1 MGSGHSFA
9 DFTRRYEAWLA
20 QYCKIDDVGLA
31 GKREKIKAAPFPFLR
46 GTFYRWPHHFAAV
59 KPRIA
64 QAAKILS
71 IGDTHIENFGTWRDE
86 EGRHAWGVNDFD
98 EAAELPW
105 TSDLVRLA
113 TSAILAADDGR
124 DAEGDLR
131 ARFSKAIARASKTGP
146 RPSCSRTPSRCYAI
160 SRR

>member
-9 DFTRRYEAWLA
+9 DSTRRYEAWLA

-31 GKREKIKAAPFPFLR
+31 AKREKIKAAPFPFLR

-86 EGRHAWGVNDFD
+86 EGRHALGR
-98 EAAELPW
+98 ERLRRGGGAAVDQR
-105 TSDLVRLA
+105 SR
-113 TSAILAADDGR
+113 AARDKRNPRGR
-124 DAEGDLR
+124 
-131 ARFSKAIARASKTGP
+131 
-146 RPSCSRTPSRCYAI
+146 
-160 SRR
+160 

>member
-1 MGSGHSFA
+1 MGSGRSFA
-9 DFTRRYEAWLA
+9 DSTRRYEAWLA

-31 GKREKIKAAPFPFLR
+31 AKREKIKAAPFPFLR

-98 EAAELPW
+98 AAAELP
-105 TSDLVRLA
+105 
-113 TSAILAADDGR
+113 
-124 DAEGDLR
+124 
-131 ARFSKAIARASKTGP
+131 
-146 RPSCSRTPSRCYAI
+146 
-160 SRR
+160 